1 MKTTAHISNI
11 YGHICLSMRD
21 DGPTKLMPDIHD
33 QLEKA
38 VDEGENGIDVEVE
51 VEEGK
56 ITILKVIGPA
66 TP

>member
-1 MKTTAHISNI
+1 
-11 YGHICLSMRD
+11 MRD